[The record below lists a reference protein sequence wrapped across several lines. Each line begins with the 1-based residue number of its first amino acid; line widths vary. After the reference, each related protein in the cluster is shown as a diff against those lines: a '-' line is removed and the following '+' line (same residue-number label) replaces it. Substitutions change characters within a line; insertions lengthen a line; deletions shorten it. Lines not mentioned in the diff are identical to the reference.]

1 MKRMFLSLG
10 LSVTILL
17 SAAFAQETM
26 QKAVVAKNQNTSFL
40 WRNHD
45 AVKRVVSQDGKTIK
59 KGQAPIRLKTAYK
72 ADHGGKVKI
81 KLSVGNA
88 WDDGTGY
95 QLLLDKDTTLS
106 NYILPTGGINQD
118 TLRNVYSDA
127 EYKIPSDASPT
138 DASTVVVDLESDST
152 MVDPGWYDVLCLNPT
167 PSGASIRVY
176 VASNGVFNN
185 ILFEADYTYVFEPY
199 LGYDGYDDVF
209 LYGPYD
215 LAVEGRIPLFGNY
228 NQTSTNVKVT
238 FVNTGT
244 EPVSSFTVFY
254 QLEGS
259 EDSVKKTMN
268 EPLQGLAKREITFD
282 ETISLAE
289 DTVLNVLIGVLPRD
303 KETVTANNTIEIPIL
318 KKSIVSAPFEFNLAE
333 YDFISEKTEAWQFVY
348 DEEDYPTG
356 AAGTVIIG
364 EPLVSRCLS
373 LEANKAYRLT
383 YEHMLGDLYWG
394 FIPLPSTYYVLVGK
408 VDTDIKDWDIV
419 DIVENYTDDFEEN
432 IVTFDV
438 KEAGTYAIA
447 FVEDMESNGMALMNI
462 SIAEVPDYDARMLSL
477 SGFPSMIPVEHA
489 NGTFHVSAVV
499 ENYGRLDIDKAVV
512 SVSLKGQ
519 EVGKTELTA
528 VKRDE
533 KDTVDITLNITGLAK
548 DEAIELTATVTIE
561 GQTDQ
566 DLTNN
571 SLKQKAIVTDDMM
584 AYDYTTEDMYEEG
597 VGSARTDIGCGI
609 PFTLQKK
616 DTLTGISI
624 GWSSELDEDIA
635 VILKVYK
642 WNTEKNELGDMILN
656 ETVRRGTVGGQ
667 KDYTIPARILETGS
681 YMIGVQQDGTNFYG
695 LVCDGTPD
703 GILYITTATP
713 VAIQAGLGTP
723 AIRAIFGHDGKPVA
737 KDLAVKEISKP
748 KDLGLF
754 SNEEPIVV
762 KVRNNGYEVV
772 EAPLTVMVNKDNLP
786 AQTVKLAAYAE
797 AEYTFKGDLSAADA
811 EFVLT
816 ATVALEGDENEE
828 NNTITRTVRSYPPID
843 PYKMDFEYCD
853 DFAMD
858 NELVGWKGVV
868 GETDAAGS
876 YGFEGVSF
884 PNSGELF
891 AFIAYNAALT
901 SPVTEGGEAHGGER
915 FGASFAWANT
925 AGAVEN
931 NAWLVSPQLKL
942 AEQDPCIKFFVR
954 SFTDEYGLE
963 KYNVLI
969 STSDNK
975 PESFVQLGETFE
987 APAEWTDVTVNL
999 KEYSGKDVYL
1009 AIQCVSNDAF
1019 IFMIDDIMV
1028 TSNTATEGKAADVRL
1043 NAWPNPANEM
1053 VYISA
1058 DQAIEQVCIYT
1069 PAGNLLYQ
1077 SADNMNAEEFRY
1089 NVKNLNSGLYIARVK
1104 TAQGSGVVKFVVR

>member
-1 MKRMFLSLG
+1 M
-10 LSVTILL
+10 TILL
-17 SAAFAQETM
+17 SAAFAQATMQRATTSVEKSSVGFTM
-26 QKAVVAKNQNTSFL
+26 QKQLLSKRLAKKRVNPNAVRAKVSFQHVACYKSEANPDKAVVKFINSMD
-40 WRNHD
+40 W
-45 AVKRVVSQDGKTIK
+45 G
-59 KGQAPIRLKTAYK
+59 
-72 ADHGGKVKI
+72 
-81 KLSVGNA
+81 
-88 WDDGTGY
+88 DGTGY
-95 QLLLDKDTTLS
+95 QVLLDSKAEFISQL
-106 NYILPTGGINQD
+106 NEYGQINQETVRD
-118 TLRNVYSDA
+118 LYSA
-127 EYKIPSDASPT
+127 ATTKIPANAAPELEGSIIVFGEADSAIIDPGTYDMIVTNPSSGTEGVHVYVASEGALDDIDFKQGITYVFHVIPNGWNDYVELIPEWDLELT
-138 DASTVVVDLESDST
+138 SLTLPMANCQMTEAPVTIEVSNKGKNTAANFKVSYSVVDLEGEPIGETVEETFTESLA
-152 MVDPGWYDVLCLNPT
+152 PGARKEYIFAKKIEFAADDDVIYGVIAEVLPLEDETRTDDNEDEGLLVRKTAVEAPYTFQLDTFDLAINMDDWDLDEDYFGDVLLV
-167 PSGASIRVY
+167 SYGLGAPAVTRCITMEAGESYRLSYERMCGFSWLWDVY
-176 VASNGVFNN
+176 TNYS
-185 ILFEADYTYVFEPY
+185 ILFGKVNTDISDWDTIYSAE
-199 LGYDGYDDVF
+199 DVF
-209 LYGPYD
+209 DDFYFRH
-215 LAVEGRIPLFGNY
+215 AVAA
-228 NQTSTNVKVT
+228 Q
-238 FVNTGT
+238 
-244 EPVSSFTVFY
+244 
-254 QLEGS
+254 
-259 EDSVKKTMN
+259 
-268 EPLQGLAKREITFD
+268 A
-282 ETISLAE
+282 
-289 DTVLNVLIGVLPRD
+289 
-303 KETVTANNTIEIPIL
+303 
-318 KKSIVSAPFEFNLAE
+318 
-333 YDFISEKTEAWQFVY
+333 TEA
-348 DEEDYPTG
+348 
-356 AAGTVIIG
+356 G
-364 EPLVSRCLS
+364 E
-373 LEANKAYRLT
+373 
-383 YEHMLGDLYWG
+383 
-394 FIPLPSTYYVLVGK
+394 
-408 VDTDIKDWDIV
+408 
-419 DIVENYTDDFEEN
+419 
-432 IVTFDV
+432 
-438 KEAGTYAIA
+438 YAFA
-447 FVEDMESNGMALMNI
+447 FVEDLSSEGGGLNI
-462 SIAEVPDYDARMLSL
+462 KNIHVSKVLGKDVKLSDFYAEI
-477 SGFPSMIPVEHA
+477 PSMMPLEHA
-489 NGTFHVSAVV
+489 SGTFKGSATIT
-499 ENYGRLDIDKAVV
+499 NYGKNNIEKATLKVTAGTETLV
-512 SVSLKGQ
+512 TKEIAVGRADTSVTTTFDLT
-519 EVGKTELTA
+519 VNFTALGK
-528 VKRDE
+528 
-533 KDTVDITLNITGLAK
+533 VDIT
-548 DEAIELTATVTIE
+548 ATVSIADDE
-561 GQTDQ
+561 DP
-566 DLTNN
+566 DNN
-571 SLKQKAIVTDDMM
+571 ELVQSVAVNDKVM
-584 AYDYTTEDMYEEG
+584 AYDFVDEDSYSINYA
-597 VGSARTDIGCGI
+597 VGGNGLGCGI
-609 PFTLQKK
+609 PFTITKK
-616 DTLTGISI
+616 DTLTGVSVGWMEMQQNMDIEIS
-624 GWSSELDEDIA
+624 
-635 VILKVYK
+635 VYR
-642 WNTEKNELGDMILN
+642 WDATAATVGDMLYR
-656 ETVRRGTVGGQ
+656 ESHRRGTEAGQ
-667 KDYTIPARILETGS
+667 HEYTIPALLLDPGSYIIFAHQTGS
-681 YMIGVQQDGTNFYG
+681 SSFGLICDRKPHGTLYIMTSSGQIGSQTNFGYPS
-695 LVCDGTPD
+695 V
-703 GILYITTATP
+703 
-713 VAIQAGLGTP
+713 
-723 AIRAIFGHDGKPVA
+723 RAIFGHDGKPVA